1 MRRHSRPTT
10 AAIGPTEWR
19 DTTTA
24 ETQWAGRPY
33 RGLLR
38 DHRGDGAAGGISGDG
53 DAAEV
58 STDLAAMLGDPPRCG
73 PSIFDGS
80 GVGVLRRQPVVD
92 GHDNRVS
99 ADGVLAAGAIVRVE
113 VAHDESAAM

>member
-1 MRRHSRPTT
+1 
-10 AAIGPTEWR
+10 
-19 DTTTA
+19 
-24 ETQWAGRPY
+24 
-33 RGLLR
+33 
-38 DHRGDGAAGGISGDG
+38 
-53 DAAEV
+53 
-58 STDLAAMLGDPPRCG
+58 MLGDPPRCG

-113 VAHDESAAM
+113 VAHDESAAMEIQHNGRLGLIGTRWRPIDPGPDRPRRSIDRKVNDPQLGVHRLAR